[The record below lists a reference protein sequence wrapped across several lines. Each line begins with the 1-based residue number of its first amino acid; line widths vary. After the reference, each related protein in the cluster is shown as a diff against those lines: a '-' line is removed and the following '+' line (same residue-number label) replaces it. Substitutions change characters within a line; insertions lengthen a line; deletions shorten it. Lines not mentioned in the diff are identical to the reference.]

1 MASTTTPPSAR
12 RAASSRRAS
21 QPLTAVLPTRLP
33 VPMTAERGRRLQPG
47 ERLRP
52 HLGVR
57 GHVGRALGERGAH
70 EQEPLAVAHHGLVRE
85 VDEDLGARRA
95 QRGAHALEHLVRG
108 RGSRLHGLEP
118 RHPDLGR
125 QGGQRR
131 SRPAAR
137 PAPRS
142 AAAQLLAAAG
152 EDAGLHGVGAAE
164 PRDRGRDHGWIVF
177 AVDEHDGA
185 RRANAY
191 RLSS

>member
-33 VPMTAERGRRLQPG
+33 VPMTASEGVASQPG

-52 HLGVR
+52 HLGVG

-125 QGGQRR
+125 QGGQPVRL
-131 SRPAAR
+131 AAR
-137 PAPRS
+137 TPRS

-152 EDAGLHGVGAAE
+152 EDAGLHGVGVAE